1 MIFSLYFLYNY
12 CTGKKY
18 RYLSKIL
25 IINLFFLFCL
35 DQDRK
40 QIISNP
46 GKCSRI
52 FTFTLPLVIL
62 LGPFLDHG
70 RISISSPKYSFSI
83 SVFSLAKT
91 YFFSFS
97 FQVFSIA
104 LALKILISLFSLHLN
119 SPTVLACLVAKMW
132 KSQGSLFYIENVI
145 PSSLLCPPLLKWIYK
160 CKNT

>member
-97 FQVFSIA
+97 FQVFFCLGSW
-104 LALKILISLFSLHLN
+104 LLDSDLTPQPSFDLFN
-119 SPTVLACLVAKMW
+119 
-132 KSQGSLFYIENVI
+132 
-145 PSSLLCPPLLKWIYK
+145 
-160 CKNT
+160 